1 MGIDNCYT
9 CGESDLDCPAY
20 WNRVDCSEYNVDFD
34 LPSLP
39 DELGAVSF
47 HIYVGGTEGQIA
59 HNFGPPSRAESC
71 DNPANI
77 SIAIPNE
84 IVVSCRHLTY
94 ATGKHDIGLHITL
107 IGKRPDNNVVDLWE
121 REALVMP
128 RDITAGK
135 YRGCF
140 VIQHCKIRRQLND
153 IVITV
158 DRIDCR
164 TLHVQSDVTRVA
176 NVH

>member
-47 HIYVGGTEGQIA
+47 HIYVGG
-59 HNFGPPSRAESC
+59 
-71 DNPANI
+71 
-77 SIAIPNE
+77 
-84 IVVSCRHLTY
+84 
-94 ATGKHDIGLHITL
+94 TGKHDIGLHITL

-164 TLHVQSDVTRVA
+164 TLHVQIDVTRVA